1 MTRLSPREAILHHH
15 RRGMSQVQLERIYGR
30 DLVRSLIGT
39 KPVAP
44 ATPQPFHKRLA
55 ARRAA
60 ASLSIHDVAKVIRV
74 RPDHIVL
81 YEEGKRR
88 PVSPAIIIALAE
100 FMGED
105 ASALNAEL
113 MDRSE
118 QTEAA

>member
-1 MTRLSPREAILHHH
+1 MTRLPPRNAILHHH
-15 RRGMSQVQLERIYGR
+15 ARGMSQVELERIYGR

-39 KPVAP
+39 RPAAP
-44 ATPQPFHKRLA
+44 AAPRPFHKRLA
-55 ARRAA
+55 ERRAA

-88 PVSPAIIIALAE
+88 PVSPAIILALAE

-105 ASALNAEL
+105 AAMLNAEL
-113 MDRSE
+113 MERPD
-118 QTEAA
+118 QTVAA